1 MVTSQKK
8 RNFEASNQ
16 TSTEMKKFYT
26 TLLALTA
33 TVTMMAQGWP
43 ANYGGVM
50 LQGFY
55 WDSYDLSRWSYLES
69 KADQFAGYF
78 DLVWIPQSA
87 RAAAS
92 TSMGYD
98 PLYWF
103 SNYNSSFGNEQEL
116 RSMIGTFRNKGIG
129 TIADVVINHR
139 GNVSNWVDFPAETYN
154 GVTYQLQ
161 STDIVR
167 NDDNGAT
174 RNWATAN
181 GYSLSDNN
189 DSGEGWDGM
198 RDLDHLSTNVQENVK
213 AYLGMLLNDFG
224 YAGVRYDMVKGYSA
238 YFTGFYNSAASPT
251 YSVGE
256 YWDGNPVSV
265 INWINGT
272 KIDGA
277 IQSAAFDFPFRY
289 TVRDAIG
296 KGDWTQLANN
306 SVMSNADY
314 RRYAVTFVEN
324 HDTEQRANA
333 AQDPIKNDTLAAN
346 AFLLAMPGTP
356 CVFYKHFIARPTEIK
371 AMIDA
376 RKAAGI
382 TNTSQYTNMHNA
394 RDCHADAVEGSKGRL
409 VVVVGNVS
417 AFTPSSAEYR
427 EILMGPKYKYFLS
440 RSAET
445 VWADKPSGEY
455 NNAFNVTLTAV
466 SADDNARIAYT
477 LDGSAPTAASTT
489 VASGTTIAISE
500 GCTLRAALVK
510 GSTVGEAISRNY
522 WFNAFQP
529 YTITVYTNADAAGW
543 NGAINYWT
551 WGGDGTHAPA
561 NSSWP
566 GDKVSA
572 TTIVEGKTW
581 YYKTYTINS
590 ETDCVNFVFS
600 TGSGSP
606 QTVDVNN
613 VNADTFFE
621 ISAQTEG
628 GKHLV
633 NIVQTGISETVA
645 HPASYGNQGV
655 YSLDGRRMGTGT
667 DGLRPGVYIMNGRK
681 VVIGR

>member
-1 MVTSQKK
+1 
-8 RNFEASNQ
+8 
-16 TSTEMKKFYT
+16 MKKFYS
-26 TLLALTA
+26 TLFSLLVT
-33 TVTMMAQGWP
+33 TMMWGQGWP
-43 ANYGGVM
+43 SNYGGVM
-50 LQGFY
+50 LQAFY
-55 WDSYDLSRWSYLES
+55 WDSYDATRWSYLES
-69 KADQFAGYF
+69 KSDQLNGYF

-87 RAAAS
+87 RAAAN

-116 RSMIGTFRNKGIG
+116 RSLISTLKGMGIG

-139 GNVSNWVDFPAETYN
+139 GNMSNWVDFPAETYK

-174 RNWATAN
+174 RTWATSN
-181 GYSLSDNN
+181 GYSLSENN

-198 RDLDHLSTNVQENVK
+198 RDLDHMSSNVQNNVK
-213 AYLGMLLNDFG
+213 AYLSMLLDDFG
-224 YAGVRYDMVKGYSA
+224 YAGFRYDMVKGYSS
-238 YFTGFYNSAASPT
+238 YYTGLYNAAARPA

-256 YWDGNPVSV
+256 YWDGNPKNV
-265 INWINGT
+265 ISWLKGT
-272 KIDGA
+272 TIDNA

-289 TVRDAIG
+289 TVRDAINNN
-296 KGDWTQLANN
+296 DWTRLSDA
-306 SVMSNADY
+306 SVMSDADY

-324 HDTEQRANA
+324 HDTERRANA
-333 AQDPIKNDTLAAN
+333 AQDPIKTDTLAAN
-346 AFLLAMPGTP
+346 AFMLAMPGTP
-356 CVFYKHFIARPTEIK
+356 CVFYKHYLARPQEIK

-382 TNTSQYTNMHNA
+382 TNTSNYTNL
-394 RDCHADAVEGSKGRL
+394 HADRGCYSNAVEGSNGRL
-409 VVVVGNVS
+409 AVVVGNVMGFIPS
-417 AFTPSSAEYR
+417 ASEYK
-427 EILMGPKYKYFLS
+427 EILSGTKYKYYLS
-440 RSAET
+440 RNSET
-445 VWADKPSGEY
+445 VWADIPSGEY
-455 NNAFNVTLTAV
+455 SSPFNVRLTAV
-466 SADDNARIAYT
+466 SADDNARIVYT
-477 LDGSAPTAASTT
+477 LDGSAPTASSTA
-489 VASGTTIAISE
+489 VASGTTIKVDDD
-500 GCTLRAALVK
+500 CTLNAALLV
-510 GSTVGEAISRNY
+510 GSAVGKVITRRY
-522 WFNAFQP
+522 TFNKFKP
-529 YTITVYTNADAAGW
+529 YTITIYCNGDKVGW
-543 NGAINYWT
+543 NGYINFWT
-551 WGGDGTHAPA
+551 WGGDGSHSPA

-566 GDKVSA
+566 GDKV
-572 TTIVEGKTW
+572 TTTTVIDGKTW
-581 YYKTYTINS
+581 YTKTFNINS
-590 ETDCVNFVFS
+590 EEDCVNFVFS